1 MFKNLIQK
9 LRLSLL
15 PLVCLIITCTIALMY
30 IYEPLFLKYLNRKL
44 FDVFLEKVHSTQT
57 TGVPFIVDVDEASLN
72 EFGQWPWPRYRVAQL
87 LVKIQN
93 AGAKVVALDML
104 FAEADRTSLGV
115 LKQNLK
121 NDLKVNVQFTDLP
134 DALLDNDRIL
144 ANIIAK
150 GPFVLGNYFYFH
162 KSAQQSANPFLHS
175 LNLAII
181 KTTDVADSTGS
192 LIEAQSVLP
201 TIRVLAEKAISSGF
215 INTMS
220 DKDGILRSTPLLLTR
235 QGQIYPSL
243 ALAALW
249 IAFDQPAGAL
259 KMSSAGVE
267 SLRLGKLSIPLDQNG
282 RLLLHFRGPRR
293 TFPYISATDVLKDK
307 LKPLSLAGKIVLCEK
322 PMGINQGDAQSI
334 VDVCRTAGV
343 SLTVAYYRRFWPVV
357 QKMKALLAE
366 GAIGRVVS
374 ARVQLADYFD
384 GDPNR
389 LWLTS
394 LSEAGG
400 GALANA
406 GSHWVDLI
414 RYLLGEVT
422 EVMACS
428 SSTAGFEVEDTATAI
443 MRTETEA
450 IVSFSSTWQERVGVN
465 DFDICGTHG
474 RILASP
480 LSVGRLQ
487 LFRFGKEREI
497 FELARSGLAHHELIQ
512 ELISRLQTGRSSP
525 VPGEEAVAV
534 WQIIE
539 AAHRSNAEGC
549 RIRIE

>member
-1 MFKNLIQK
+1 MDVVRWGIIGCGDVAEHKGGPPLYQTPCSELVAVMRRNQGKAAEFARRDRAK
-9 LRLSLL
+9 RWYTDVTSLL
-15 PLVCLIITCTIALMY
+15 ADPDVNAVYIAS
-30 IYEPLFLKYLNRKL
+30 PHYL
-44 FDVFLEKVHSTQT
+44 H
-57 TGVPFIVDVDEASLN
+57 PAHAS
-72 EFGQWPWPRYRVAQL
+72 
-87 LVKIQN
+87 
-93 AGAKVVALDML
+93 
-104 FAEADRTSLGV
+104 
-115 LKQNLK
+115 
-121 NDLKVNVQFTDLP
+121 
-134 DALLDNDRIL
+134 
-144 ANIIAK
+144 
-150 GPFVLGNYFYFH
+150 
-162 KSAQQSANPFLHS
+162 QSA
-175 LNLAII
+175 
-181 KTTDVADSTGS
+181 
-192 LIEAQSVLP
+192 
-201 TIRVLAEKAISSGF
+201 
-215 INTMS
+215 
-220 DKDGILRSTPLLLTR
+220 
-235 QGQIYPSL
+235 
-243 ALAALW
+243 
-249 IAFDQPAGAL
+249 
-259 KMSSAGVE
+259 
-267 SLRLGKLSIPLDQNG
+267 
-282 RLLLHFRGPRR
+282 
-293 TFPYISATDVLKDK
+293 
-307 LKPLSLAGKIVLCEK
+307 LAGKIVLCEK